1 MKATWNV
8 HWHDTNTHF
17 EKKISIF
24 MMTTLVCETN
34 SSFLLRMKSTNNR
47 VRQYIE
53 HLYTEDPINTLR
65 LIRCV

>member
-1 MKATWNV
+1 
-8 HWHDTNTHF
+8 
-17 EKKISIF
+17 